1 MLLQCCA
8 DQPRLAVKVAQCW
21 DLQVDHFSV
30 EQQVQLLDHI
40 SQLLDANATSA
51 SGVSLLLHF
60 RPLLPHFHLEA
71 VLEDLVLSSQEP
83 VATRLVRQLGSRPM
97 QVLLVTHCLT
107 YAQLRSANN
116 VVREFGL
123 QQVGQAQ
130 REGCGCGGCSEGTEC
145 QAWDSIAMASTA
157 PPPCTS
163 VACADEARC
172 QKAGLATADAASV
185 LHLLSVPAG
194 VP

>member
-40 SQLLDANATSA
+40 SRLLDASATSA

-60 RPLLPHFHLEA
+60 RALLPHFHLEA

-123 QQVGQAQ
+123 QQVG
-130 REGCGCGGCSEGTEC
+130 
-145 QAWDSIAMASTA
+145 
-157 PPPCTS
+157 
-163 VACADEARC
+163 AR
-172 QKAGLATADAASV
+172 GRDAAAVDAVREKSV
-185 LHLLSVPAG
+185 ILG
-194 VP
+194 I